1 MQYKHI
7 MDMLAEA
14 SKKKVRPGSSKPSQ
28 IKERNFIAS
37 GVELRSLSDESAS
50 KKITEKEESEY
61 SQDEHEFESTPSQ
74 IKKIHKTESDIDID
88 EDAMIDAAEKVFLR
102 IADQMFQMK
111 VTVR

>member
-28 IKERNFIAS
+28 IKERNFIK
-37 GVELRSLSDESAS
+37 ELRSLSDESAS

-61 SQDEHEFESTPSQ
+61 SQDENGFESTPSQ

-102 IADQMFQMK
+102 IAD
-111 VTVR
+111 